1 MEVEFVMTGKLAAK
15 IVAAC
20 LFGVLALYYLN
31 KGKAEHDFEKL
42 VLAAVCGLLTAA
54 VFVF

>member
-1 MEVEFVMTGKLAAK
+1 MTGKLAAK

-20 LFGVLALYYLN
+20 LFGVLTLYYLN